1 MVLNQENYTM
11 KASFRMADIAVALKR
26 TLCVC
31 VCVCVCVCIKK
42 GGTETLEIKKAC
54 CPKVHF

>member
-1 MVLNQENYTM
+1 MVLNQEYYTT
-11 KASFRMADIAVALKR
+11 KASFRVADIAVALKR

-42 GGTETLEIKKAC
+42 EGMQRLEIKKAC

>member
-1 MVLNQENYTM
+1 MVINQEYYTT
-11 KASFRMADIAVALKR
+11 KASFRVADIAVALKR
-26 TLCVC
+26 T

-42 GGTETLEIKKAC
+42 EGMQRLEIKKAC

>member
-31 VCVCVCVCIKK
+31 VCVCVKK

>member
-1 MVLNQENYTM
+1 M
-11 KASFRMADIAVALKR
+11 KASFREADIAVALKR

-31 VCVCVCVCIKK
+31 VCIKK
-42 GGTETLEIKKAC
+42 EGMERLEIKKAC

>member
-26 TLCVC
+26 TVCVC
-31 VCVCVCVCIKK
+31 VCVCVCVKK
-42 GGTETLEIKKAC
+42 GGTERLEIKKAC

>member
-1 MVLNQENYTM
+1 M
-11 KASFRMADIAVALKR
+11 KASFRAADIAVALKR

-31 VCVCVCVCIKK
+31 VCVCVCVKK
-42 GGTETLEIKKAC
+42 EGMDRLEIKKAC